1 MLSGTESDW
10 GSLIKRP
17 LQFPENGNGNLPYS
31 ISNLCSEQLMK
42 MMLKPQLGN
51 PPKGSPLEEMKTVQS
66 TSNQNPQLIQAE
78 NLLIEKQNLSQ
89 LVPYQPDPINSNLPK
104 INANG
109 NPHPTNKFES
119 QTQARSSNEKLKLE
133 SEHSTDQ
140 LSQLT
145 STSECNE
152 EKLAANAI
160 SPTILNQLSFPNQNQ
175 IPFQLQNN
183 PWPIQLQ
190 SESSVVQAH
199 QMQVSQADISTLSGF
214 LPFSDTDEWTSH
226 LSSCQP
232 LGGIYRSPGSIPVS
246 GLQDSS
252 AVFPEATNPSLTT
265 EGQDTWDHQLNNCR
279 FLSQADQLASLT
291 GGVRDLSD
299 DSNNQSG
306 IYSCLNIDV
315 SNGGSTVIDPSV
327 SSVILD
333 EFCSLKESE
342 FQNPSDCLVGNFSSS
357 QDVQSQI
364 TSASLA
370 DSQVFSRQDLPDNSG
385 GTSSS
390 NVDFDESGLL
400 QNNSWQQ
407 MAPRVR
413 TYTKV

>member
-1 MLSGTESDW
+1 MLTGAESEW
-10 GSLIKRP
+10 GNLIKRP
-17 LQFPENGNGNLPYS
+17 LLQFPGNGNGNLPYS
-31 ISNLCSEQLMK
+31 ISTLCSEQLMK

-109 NPHPTNKFES
+109 NLHPANKFES
-119 QTQARSSNEKLKLE
+119 QTQARSNHEKLKLE

-152 EKLAANAI
+152 EKLAANVI
-160 SPTILNQLSFPNQNQ
+160 SPTILSQLSFTNQNQ

-183 PWPIQLQ
+183 PWPIQSQ
-190 SESSVVQAH
+190 SESSAVQAH

-279 FLSQADQLASLT
+279 FLSQADQLASFT
-291 GGVRDLSD
+291 
-299 DSNNQSG
+299 QQ
-306 IYSCLNIDV
+306 
-315 SNGGSTVIDPSV
+315 DP
-327 SSVILD
+327 
-333 EFCSLKESE
+333 CSL
-342 FQNPSDCLVGNFSSS
+342 
-357 QDVQSQI
+357 
-364 TSASLA
+364 
-370 DSQVFSRQDLPDNSG
+370 NSG
-385 GTSSS
+385 G
-390 NVDFDESGLL
+390 L
-400 QNNSWQQ
+400 
-407 MAPRVR
+407 
-413 TYTKV
+413 